1 MGKKD
6 KILSKETQ
14 MNELKKRYSE
24 LNDYELINIV
34 YFESSEYREEAIKVA
49 KSVLEERGL
58 SQPTD
63 EILQRAKEYRK
74 APTSD
79 FDEDLFGEKVFERGK
94 LKGAVKRRDYLFIG
108 KWLFWF
114 VVGYGLFSA
123 YGIVPPY
130 LKPGENIAER
140 TGFSVFSAFLLEI
153 SFSIAIFGLIPVIFF
168 GIYSLTLAS
177 EQRKEKGLN
186 LFMPWYVFIIYG
198 ISVLIFIVLI
208 MLRWL

>member
-58 SQPTD
+58 TQPTD

-74 APTSD
+74 APASD
-79 FDEDLFGEKVFERGK
+79 FDEDFLGKDVFKKGS
-94 LKGAVKRRDYLFIG
+94 LKRAVKKRDYFFIG
-108 KWLFWF
+108 KWLFW
-114 VVGYGLFSA
+114 VV
-123 YGIVPPY
+123 
-130 LKPGENIAER
+130 IANGFYTAFRINSSFEISSQR
-140 TGFSVFSAFLLEI
+140 TGLPIWILQIFEI
-153 SFSIAIFGLIPVIFF
+153 ISTIAIFGLIPVIFF
-168 GIYSLTLAS
+168 VVYSLRLS
-177 EQRKEKGLN
+177 KEQRAEKRLT
-186 LFMPWYVFIIYG
+186 LLMPMYVLIIYG
-198 ISVLIFIVLI
+198 ISLLIFIAFFI
-208 MLRWL
+208 

>member
-6 KILSKETQ
+6 KILSKEIQ

-130 LKPGENIAER
+130 LN
-140 TGFSVFSAFLLEI
+140 T
-153 SFSIAIFGLIPVIFF
+153 SIAT
-168 GIYSLTLAS
+168 SAS
-177 EQRKEKGLN
+177 SNVSGRKSSAVSFTITTTPYN
-186 LFMPWYVFIIYG
+186 ICPSII
-198 ISVLIFIVLI
+198 
-208 MLRWL
+208 

>member
-1 MGKKD
+1 MKV
-6 KILSKETQ
+6 LKE
-14 MNELKKRYSE
+14 KYSE

-34 YFESSEYREEAIKVA
+34 YFESSEYTEEAIKIA

-74 APTSD
+74 APASD

-94 LKGAVKRRDYLFIG
+94 LKGAFKRRDYLFIG
-108 KWLFWF
+108 KWLFWL

-123 YGIVPPY
+123 YNIGPPY
-130 LKPGENIAER
+130 LITGESIAER
-140 TGFSVFSAFLLEI
+140 TGFSVFLIFLLEI

-168 GIYSLTLAS
+168 CAYSLRLS
-177 EQRKEKGLN
+177 KEKRKEKGLT
-186 LFMPWYVFIIYG
+186 LLMPIYVFIIYG
-198 ISVLIFIVLI
+198 ISVLISIVLI
-208 MLRWL
+208 ILRWL